1 MFERKE
7 RYVLTVEKEHFD
19 AICQCLMRLYNRLI
33 AQKSM
38 FTAQDVNQLH
48 TAMLCS
54 PHENGVH
61 VVTLNNVEERNF
73 ILNAVT
79 EKYIAAKDENKREE
93 LNLLAVLYKRVMECP
108 TQHQY
113 HKQQRGAA
121 QRAGVR

>member
-7 RYVLTVEKEHFD
+7 RYVLTVEEEHFD
-19 AICQCLMRLYNRLI
+19 AICQSLMRLYNRLI

-54 PHENGVH
+54 LHEHGVH

-73 ILNAVT
+73 ILNAVN
-79 EKYIAAKDENKREE
+79 EKCIAARDENNLEE
-93 LNLLAVLYKRVMECP
+93 LNQLAVLYKRVLECP
-108 TQHQY
+108 TQRQY
-113 HKQQRGAA
+113 QKQQRGSA
-121 QRAGVR
+121 QRASVR